1 MNVAE
6 KSFWG
11 LVTKAEIWFEKQN
24 QEMTFAYFAYY
35 LFILCLQPSGRDT
48 K

>member
-6 KSFWG
+6 LSFWD
-11 LVTKAEIWFEKQN
+11 LEKYN
-24 QEMTFAYFAYY
+24 QKMTFAYFAYY